1 MKKLISLMIA
11 AIMLLSLAACGE
23 APDSSAAETEPPET
37 SAPKTEDGRPV
48 TEVTTVDELL
58 DAIAPDTVI
67 ELTGQRYML
76 TEASDYGTGSGSG
89 YYRWDTGDGAELVI
103 ENVTGLTIRAAN
115 RDTCIVTEPRWVNVL
130 HFIGCEDITLEG
142 FTAGHT
148 DGAYCSG
155 GVLCFENTKGVTVDG
170 CSLYGCGTEGVTT
183 YSCEDVAVT
192 GSEIWNCSQGA
203 AFIYDSKN
211 VSFDNCDF
219 HGITAEFGMFRTI
232 DSDKFALLNST
243 IRDSSGD
250 VFFNSSRSSG
260 VYIGGCEVSGNK
272 FRNMFAS
279 ELVPVTVEGCT
290 LGDNDII
297 DWYADM
303 EKLGSLYENSKAVD
317 PDGNVYT
324 YSELQEMQK
333 TENAVWNAYVPEV
346 ASTPDVAVSEDGKVH
361 VTTVDEFLA
370 AIAPDTTIY
379 LEPGVYDLSTAAGC
393 GVTETDRYRWDLRFD
408 GPSLV
413 ITGVDGLTI
422 EGAGAESVTIAAV
435 PRYADVLGFER
446 CAGLTLRGFTA
457 GHTEEKGYCTGGVLY
472 FDLCDDAVIDGCA
485 LFGCGIM
492 GITAGSCADMNVSN
506 TEIYDCEYGAVT
518 LNDSNAVFDSCDI
531 HDNGGPDFQLYNSTA
546 IVDGKEQT
554 ASLTTPKAPA
564 D

>member
-23 APDSSAAETEPPET
+23 APDSSAEETEPPET

-58 DAIAPDTVI
+58 AAIAPDTVI

-148 DGAYCSG
+148 DVAYCSG

-272 FRNMFAS
+272 FRDMFAS
-279 ELVPVTVEGCT
+279 ELIPVTVEGCA

-317 PDGNVYT
+317 HERNVYS
-324 YSELQEMQK
+324 YSELQNMQK

-346 ASTPDVAVSEDGKVH
+346 STPEVAVSEDGKVH
-361 VTTVDEFLA
+361 VMTVDEFLA

-492 GITAGSCADMNVSN
+492 GITASNCDDMNVSN

-518 LNDSNAVFDSCDI
+518 LNDSNAVFDNCDI
-531 HDNGGPDFQLYNSTA
+531 HDNGGPDFQLYGSTA

-554 ASLTTPKAPA
+554 A
-564 D
+564 

>member
-58 DAIAPDTVI
+58 AAIAPDTVI

-103 ENVTGLTIRAAN
+103 ENVSGLTIRAAN

-272 FRNMFAS
+272 FRDMFAS
-279 ELVPVTVEGCT
+279 ELIPVTVEGCA

-317 PDGNVYT
+317 HERNVYS
-324 YSELQEMQK
+324 YSELQNMQK

-346 ASTPDVAVSEDGKVH
+346 STPEVAVSEDGKVH

-492 GITAGSCADMNVSN
+492 GITASNCDDMNVSN

-518 LNDSNAVFDSCDI
+518 HHDSNGVFDHCDL
-531 HDNGGPDFQLYNSTA
+531 HDNGGPNFELYGSTA

-554 ASLTTPKAPA
+554 A
-564 D
+564 

>member
-23 APDSSAAETEPPET
+23 APDSSAAETEPPEI

-272 FRNMFAS
+272 FRDMFAS
-279 ELVPVTVEGCT
+279 ELIPVTVEGCA

-317 PDGNVYT
+317 HERNVYS
-324 YSELQEMQK
+324 YSELQNMQK

-346 ASTPDVAVSEDGKVH
+346 STPEVAVSEDGKVH

-492 GITAGSCADMNVSN
+492 GITASNCDDMNVSN

-546 IVDGKEQT
+546 IVDGKEQI
-554 ASLTTPKAPA
+554 S
-564 D
+564 

>member
-23 APDSSAAETEPPET
+23 APDSSAEETEPPET

-58 DAIAPDTVI
+58 AAIAPDTVI

-272 FRNMFAS
+272 FRDMFAS
-279 ELVPVTVEGCT
+279 ELIPVTVEGCA

-317 PDGNVYT
+317 HERNVYS
-324 YSELQEMQK
+324 YSELQNMQK

-346 ASTPDVAVSEDGKVH
+346 STPEVAVSEDGKVH
-361 VTTVDEFLA
+361 VMTVDEFLA

-492 GITAGSCADMNVSN
+492 GITAINCDDMNVSN

-518 LNDSNAVFDSCDI
+518 LNDSNAVFDNCDI
-531 HDNGGPDFQLYNSTA
+531 HDNGGPDFQLYGSTA

-554 ASLTTPKAPA
+554 A
-564 D
+564 

>member
-11 AIMLLSLAACGE
+11 VIMLFSLAACGE
-23 APDSSAAETEPPET
+23 APAAPAAETEPAET
-37 SAPKTEDGRPV
+37 PLPKTEDGRPV

-58 DAIAPDTVI
+58 AAIAPDTVI

-130 HFIGCEDITLEG
+130 HFIDCENITLEG

-155 GVLCFENTKGVTVDG
+155 GVLCFENTRSVTVDG
-170 CSLYGCGTEGVTT
+170 CSLYGCGTEGVAA
-183 YSCEDVAVT
+183 YGCEDVTVT

-203 AFIYDSKN
+203 SFIYGSKN

-250 VFFNSSRSSG
+250 VFFNSSRSGG

-272 FRNMFAS
+272 FRDMFAS
-279 ELVPVTVEGCT
+279 ELVPVTVEGCA

-317 PDGNVYT
+317 HERNVYS
-324 YSELQEMQK
+324 YSELQNMQK

-346 ASTPDVAVSEDGKVH
+346 STPEVAVGEDGKVH

-393 GVTETDRYRWDLRFD
+393 GVTETARYRWDLRFD

-492 GITAGSCADMNVSN
+492 GITASNCADMNVSN

-518 LNDSNAVFDSCDI
+518 LNDSYAVFDNCDI

-554 ASLTTPKAPA
+554 A
-564 D
+564 

>member
-37 SAPKTEDGRPV
+37 SAPKTEDGRTV
-48 TEVTTVDELL
+48 IEVTTVDELL

-130 HFIGCEDITLEG
+130 HFIGCEDIALEG

-243 IRDSSGD
+243 VRDSSGD

-346 ASTPDVAVSEDGKVH
+346 ASTPEVAVSEDGKVH

-393 GVTETDRYRWDLRFD
+393 GVTETDRYCWDLRFD

-518 LNDSNAVFDSCDI
+518 LNDSNAVFDNCDI

-554 ASLTTPKAPA
+554 A
-564 D
+564 

>member
-23 APDSSAAETEPPET
+23 APDSSAAETEPAET
-37 SAPKTEDGRPV
+37 PLPKTEDGRPV

-58 DAIAPDTVI
+58 AAIAPDTVI

-272 FRNMFAS
+272 FRDMFAS
-279 ELVPVTVEGCT
+279 ELIPVTVEGCA

-317 PDGNVYT
+317 HERNVYS
-324 YSELQEMQK
+324 YSELQNMQK

-346 ASTPDVAVSEDGKVH
+346 STPEVAVSEDGKVH

-492 GITAGSCADMNVSN
+492 GITASSCTDMNVSN

-518 LNDSNAVFDSCDI
+518 LNDSNAVFDNCDI

-546 IVDGKEQT
+546 IVDGKEQ
-554 ASLTTPKAPA
+554 SS
-564 D
+564 

>member
-58 DAIAPDTVI
+58 AAIAPDTVI

-272 FRNMFAS
+272 FRDMFAS
-279 ELVPVTVEGCT
+279 ELIPVTVEGCA

-303 EKLGSLYENSKAVD
+303 EKRGSLYENSKAVD
-317 PDGNVYT
+317 HERNVYS
-324 YSELQEMQK
+324 YSELQNMQK

-346 ASTPDVAVSEDGKVH
+346 STPEVAVSEDGKVH

-492 GITAGSCADMNVSN
+492 GITASNCDDMNVSN

-518 LNDSNAVFDSCDI
+518 LNDSNAVFDNCDI
-531 HDNGGPDFQLYNSTA
+531 HDNGGPDFQLYGSTA

-554 ASLTTPKAPA
+554 A
-564 D
+564 

>member
-1 MKKLISLMIA
+1 MKRLISLMIA

-23 APDSSAAETEPPET
+23 APDSSAEETEPPET

-58 DAIAPDTVI
+58 AAIAPDTVI

-272 FRNMFAS
+272 FRDMFAS
-279 ELVPVTVEGCT
+279 ELIPVTVEGCA

-317 PDGNVYT
+317 HERNVYS
-324 YSELQEMQK
+324 YSELQNMQK

-346 ASTPDVAVSEDGKVH
+346 STPEVAVSEDGKVH
-361 VTTVDEFLA
+361 VMTVDEFLA

-492 GITAGSCADMNVSN
+492 GITASNCDDMNVSN

-518 LNDSNAVFDSCDI
+518 LNDSNAVFDNCDI
-531 HDNGGPDFQLYNSTA
+531 HDNGGPDFQLYGSTA

-554 ASLTTPKAPA
+554 A
-564 D
+564 

>member
-1 MKKLISLMIA
+1 MKKLLSLMIA
-11 AIMLLSLAACGE
+11 VIMLFSLAACGE
-23 APDSSAAETEPPET
+23 APASSVAETEPTET

-58 DAIAPDTVI
+58 AAIAPNTVI

-76 TEASDYGTGSGSG
+76 TEASDYGTGGGSG

-130 HFIGCEDITLEG
+130 HFIDCEDIALEG

-183 YSCEDVAVT
+183 YGCEDVTVT

-203 AFIYDSKN
+203 AFIYDSKS
-211 VSFDNCDF
+211 VRFDNCDF

-272 FRNMFAS
+272 FRDMFAS
-279 ELVPVTVEGCT
+279 ELVPVTVEGCA

-346 ASTPDVAVSEDGKVH
+346 AGTPDVAVSEDGKVH

-379 LEPGVYDLSTAAGC
+379 LEPGTYDLGTAAGY
-393 GVTETDRYRWDLRFD
+393 GVSKTERYHWDLRWD

-446 CAGLTLRGFTA
+446 CSGLTLRGFTA

-472 FDLCDDAVIDGCA
+472 FDLCDDAAIDGCA

-492 GITAGSCADMNVSN
+492 GITASSCDGMNVSN

-518 LNDSNAVFDSCDI
+518 LNDSNAVFDNCDI
-531 HDNGGPDFQLYNSTA
+531 HDNGGPDFQLYGSTA

-554 ASLTTPKAPA
+554 A
-564 D
+564 

>member
-58 DAIAPDTVI
+58 AAIAPDTVI

-317 PDGNVYT
+317 HERNVYS
-324 YSELQEMQK
+324 YSELQNMQK

-346 ASTPDVAVSEDGKVH
+346 STPEVAVSEDGKVH

-492 GITAGSCADMNVSN
+492 GITASNCDDMNVSN

-518 LNDSNAVFDSCDI
+518 LNDSNAVFDNCDI
-531 HDNGGPDFQLYNSTA
+531 HDNGGPDFQLYGSTA

-554 ASLTTPKAPA
+554 A
-564 D
+564 

>member
-23 APDSSAAETEPPET
+23 APDSSAEETEPPET

-58 DAIAPDTVI
+58 AAIAPDTVI

-272 FRNMFAS
+272 FRDMFAS
-279 ELVPVTVEGCT
+279 ELIPVTVEGCA

-317 PDGNVYT
+317 HERNVYS
-324 YSELQEMQK
+324 YSELQNMQK

-346 ASTPDVAVSEDGKVH
+346 STPEVAVSEDGKVH
-361 VTTVDEFLA
+361 VMTVDEFLA

-457 GHTEEKGYCTGGVLY
+457 GHTEEKGYCAGGVLY

-492 GITAGSCADMNVSN
+492 GITASNCDDMNVSN

-518 LNDSNAVFDSCDI
+518 LNDSNAVFDNCDI
-531 HDNGGPDFQLYNSTA
+531 HDNGGPDFQLYGSTA

-554 ASLTTPKAPA
+554 A
-564 D
+564 

>member
-23 APDSSAAETEPPET
+23 APDSSAEETEPPET

-58 DAIAPDTVI
+58 AAIAPDTVI

-272 FRNMFAS
+272 FRDMFAS
-279 ELVPVTVEGCT
+279 ELIPVTVEGCA

-317 PDGNVYT
+317 HERNVYS
-324 YSELQEMQK
+324 YSELQNMQK

-346 ASTPDVAVSEDGKVH
+346 STPEVAVSEDGKVH
-361 VTTVDEFLA
+361 VMTVDEFLA

-492 GITAGSCADMNVSN
+492 GITASNCDDMNVSN

-518 LNDSNAVFDSCDI
+518 LNDSNAVFDSCDV
-531 HDNGGPDFQLYNSTA
+531 HDNGGPDFQLYGSTA

-554 ASLTTPKAPA
+554 A
-564 D
+564 

>member
-11 AIMLLSLAACGE
+11 VIMLFSLAACCE
-23 APDSSAAETEPPET
+23 APAAPAAETEPAET
-37 SAPKTEDGRPV
+37 PLPKTENGRPV
-48 TEVTTVDELL
+48 IEVTTVDELL

-76 TEASDYGTGSGSG
+76 TEASDYGTDSGSE
-89 YYRWDTGDGAELVI
+89 YYRWDTGGGAELVI

-272 FRNMFAS
+272 FRDMFAS
-279 ELVPVTVEGCT
+279 ELIPVTVEGCA

-317 PDGNVYT
+317 HERNVYS
-324 YSELQEMQK
+324 YSELQNMQK

-346 ASTPDVAVSEDGKVH
+346 STPEVAVSEDGKVH

-492 GITAGSCADMNVSN
+492 GITASSCDDMNVSN

-518 LNDSNAVFDSCDI
+518 LNDSNAVFDNCDI

-554 ASLTTPKAPA
+554 A
-564 D
+564 

>member
-1 MKKLISLMIA
+1 MNKLISLMIA

-23 APDSSAAETEPPET
+23 APDSSAEETEPPET

-58 DAIAPDTVI
+58 AAIAPDTVI

-272 FRNMFAS
+272 FRDMFAS
-279 ELVPVTVEGCT
+279 ELIPVTVEGCA

-317 PDGNVYT
+317 HERNVYS
-324 YSELQEMQK
+324 YSELQNMQK

-346 ASTPDVAVSEDGKVH
+346 STPEVAVSEDGKVH
-361 VTTVDEFLA
+361 VMTVDEFLA

-393 GVTETDRYRWDLRFD
+393 GVTETDRYRWDLRYD

-492 GITAGSCADMNVSN
+492 GITASNCDDMNVSN

-518 LNDSNAVFDSCDI
+518 LNDSNAVFDNCDI
-531 HDNGGPDFQLYNSTA
+531 HDNGGPDFQLYGSTA

-554 ASLTTPKAPA
+554 A
-564 D
+564 

>member
-37 SAPKTEDGRPV
+37 SAPKTEDGRTV

-76 TEASDYGTGSGSG
+76 TEASDYGTDSGSG

-130 HFIGCEDITLEG
+130 QFIGCGDIALEG

-170 CSLYGCGTEGVTT
+170 CSLYGCGTEGVTA
-183 YSCEDVAVT
+183 YSCEDVTVT

-250 VFFNSSRSSG
+250 VFFNSSRSCG

-272 FRNMFAS
+272 FRDMFAS
-279 ELVPVTVEGCT
+279 ELIPVTVEGCA

-317 PDGNVYT
+317 HERNVYS
-324 YSELQEMQK
+324 YSELKNMQK

-346 ASTPDVAVSEDGKVH
+346 STPEVAVSEDGKVH

-393 GVTETDRYRWDLRFD
+393 GITETDRYRWDLRFD

-531 HDNGGPDFQLYNSTA
+531 HDNGGPDFQLYGSTA

-554 ASLTTPKAPA
+554 A
-564 D
+564 

>member
-23 APDSSAAETEPPET
+23 APDSSAAETEPAET
-37 SAPKTEDGRPV
+37 PLPKTEDGRPV

-103 ENVTGLTIRAAN
+103 ENVTGLTIRTAN

-272 FRNMFAS
+272 FRDMFAS
-279 ELVPVTVEGCT
+279 ELIPVTVEGCA

-317 PDGNVYT
+317 HERNVYS
-324 YSELQEMQK
+324 YSELQNMQK

-346 ASTPDVAVSEDGKVH
+346 STPEVAVSEDGKVH
-361 VTTVDEFLA
+361 VMTVDEFLA

-492 GITAGSCADMNVSN
+492 GITASNCDDMNVSN

-518 LNDSNAVFDSCDI
+518 LNDSNAVFDNCDI
-531 HDNGGPDFQLYNSTA
+531 HDNGGPDFQLYGSTA

-554 ASLTTPKAPA
+554 A
-564 D
+564 

>member
-1 MKKLISLMIA
+1 MKKLVSLMIA
-11 AIMLLSLAACGE
+11 VIMLFSLAACGE
-23 APDSSAAETEPPET
+23 APAAPAAETEPAET
-37 SAPKTEDGRPV
+37 PLPKTENGRPV

-89 YYRWDTGDGAELVI
+89 YYRWDTGGGAELVI

-250 VFFNSSRSSG
+250 IFFNSSRSSG

-272 FRNMFAS
+272 FRDMFAS
-279 ELVPVTVEGCT
+279 ELIPVTVEGCA

-317 PDGNVYT
+317 HERNVYS
-324 YSELQEMQK
+324 YSELQNMQK

-346 ASTPDVAVSEDGKVH
+346 STPEVAVSEDGKVH

-457 GHTEEKGYCTGGVLY
+457 GHTEEKGACTGGVLY

-492 GITAGSCADMNVSN
+492 GITASNCDDMNVSN

-518 LNDSNAVFDSCDI
+518 LNDSNAVFDNCDI
-531 HDNGGPDFQLYNSTA
+531 HDNGGPDFQLYGSTA

-554 ASLTTPKAPA
+554 A
-564 D
+564 

>member
-23 APDSSAAETEPPET
+23 APDSSAAETEPPEI

-272 FRNMFAS
+272 FRDMFAS
-279 ELVPVTVEGCT
+279 ELIPVTVEGCA

-317 PDGNVYT
+317 HERNVYS
-324 YSELQEMQK
+324 YSELKNMQK

-346 ASTPDVAVSEDGKVH
+346 STPEVAVSEDGKVH

-492 GITAGSCADMNVSN
+492 GITASNCDDMNVSN

-531 HDNGGPDFQLYNSTA
+531 HDNGGPDFQLYGSTA

-554 ASLTTPKAPA
+554 A
-564 D
+564 

>member
-37 SAPKTEDGRPV
+37 SAPKTEDGRTV

-58 DAIAPDTVI
+58 AAIAPNTVI

-130 HFIGCEDITLEG
+130 HFIDCEDIALEG

-170 CSLYGCGTEGVTT
+170 CSLYGCGTEGVTA
-183 YSCEDVAVT
+183 YSCEDVTIT

-279 ELVPVTVEGCT
+279 ELVPVTVEGCA

-346 ASTPDVAVSEDGKVH
+346 ASTPEVAVSEDGKVH

-393 GVTETDRYRWDLRFD
+393 GITETDRYRWDLRFD

-554 ASLTTPKAPA
+554 A
-564 D
+564 

>member
-58 DAIAPDTVI
+58 AAIAPDTVI

-89 YYRWDTGDGAELVI
+89 YYRWDTGAGAELVS
-103 ENVTGLTIRAAN
+103 ETVTGLTIRAAN

-272 FRNMFAS
+272 FRDMFAS
-279 ELVPVTVEGCT
+279 ELIPVTVEGCA

-317 PDGNVYT
+317 HERNVYS
-324 YSELQEMQK
+324 YSELQNMQK

-346 ASTPDVAVSEDGKVH
+346 STPEVAVSEDGKVH

-492 GITAGSCADMNVSN
+492 GITASNCDDMNVSN

-518 LNDSNAVFDSCDI
+518 LNDSNAVFDNCDI
-531 HDNGGPDFQLYNSTA
+531 HDNGGPNFQLYGSTA

-554 ASLTTPKAPA
+554 A
-564 D
+564 

>member
-58 DAIAPDTVI
+58 AAIAPDTVI

-272 FRNMFAS
+272 LRDMFAS
-279 ELVPVTVEGCT
+279 ELIPVTVEGCA

-317 PDGNVYT
+317 HERNVYS
-324 YSELQEMQK
+324 YSELQNMQK

-346 ASTPDVAVSEDGKVH
+346 STPEVAVSEDGKVH

-492 GITAGSCADMNVSN
+492 GITASNCDDMNVSN

-518 LNDSNAVFDSCDI
+518 LNDSNAVFDNCDI
-531 HDNGGPDFQLYNSTA
+531 HDNGGPDFQLYGSTA

-554 ASLTTPKAPA
+554 A
-564 D
+564 

>member
-23 APDSSAAETEPPET
+23 APDSSAEETEPPET

-58 DAIAPDTVI
+58 AAIAPDTVI

-115 RDTCIVTEPRWVNVL
+115 RDTCIVTEPRWVNVM

-272 FRNMFAS
+272 FRDMFAS
-279 ELVPVTVEGCT
+279 ELIPVTVEGCA

-317 PDGNVYT
+317 HERNVYS
-324 YSELQEMQK
+324 YSELQNMQK

-346 ASTPDVAVSEDGKVH
+346 STPEVAVSEDGKVH
-361 VTTVDEFLA
+361 VMTVDEFLA

-492 GITAGSCADMNVSN
+492 GITASNCDDMNVSN

-518 LNDSNAVFDSCDI
+518 LNDSNAVFDNCDI
-531 HDNGGPDFQLYNSTA
+531 HDNGGPDFQLYGSTA

-554 ASLTTPKAPA
+554 A
-564 D
+564 

>member
-250 VFFNSSRSSG
+250 IFFNSSRSSG

-272 FRNMFAS
+272 FRDMFAS
-279 ELVPVTVEGCT
+279 ELIPVTVEGCA

-317 PDGNVYT
+317 HERNVYS
-324 YSELQEMQK
+324 YSELQNMQK
-333 TENAVWNAYVPEV
+333 TKNAVWNAYVPEV
-346 ASTPDVAVSEDGKVH
+346 STPEVAVSEDGKVH

-492 GITAGSCADMNVSN
+492 GITASNCDDMNVSN

-531 HDNGGPDFQLYNSTA
+531 HDNGGPDFQLYGSTA

-554 ASLTTPKAPA
+554 A
-564 D
+564 

>member
-23 APDSSAAETEPPET
+23 APDSSAEETEPPET

-58 DAIAPDTVI
+58 AAIAPDTVI

-183 YSCEDVAVT
+183 YSCEDIAVT

-272 FRNMFAS
+272 FRDMFAS
-279 ELVPVTVEGCT
+279 ELIPVTVEGCA

-317 PDGNVYT
+317 HERNVYS
-324 YSELQEMQK
+324 YSELQNMQK

-346 ASTPDVAVSEDGKVH
+346 STPEVAVSEDGKVH
-361 VTTVDEFLA
+361 VMTVDEFLA

-492 GITAGSCADMNVSN
+492 GITASNCDDMNVSN

-531 HDNGGPDFQLYNSTA
+531 HDNGGPDFQLYGSTA

-554 ASLTTPKAPA
+554 A
-564 D
+564 

>member
-58 DAIAPDTVI
+58 AAIAPDTVI

-554 ASLTTPKAPA
+554 A
-564 D
+564 

>member
-1 MKKLISLMIA
+1 M
-11 AIMLLSLAACGE
+11 
-23 APDSSAAETEPPET
+23 
-37 SAPKTEDGRPV
+37 

-58 DAIAPDTVI
+58 AAIAPDTVI

-272 FRNMFAS
+272 FRDMFAS
-279 ELVPVTVEGCT
+279 ELIPVTVEGCA

-317 PDGNVYT
+317 HERNVYS
-324 YSELQEMQK
+324 YSELQNMQK

-346 ASTPDVAVSEDGKVH
+346 STPEVAVSEDGKVH
-361 VTTVDEFLA
+361 VMTVDEFLA

-492 GITAGSCADMNVSN
+492 GITASNCDDMNVSN

-531 HDNGGPDFQLYNSTA
+531 HDNGGPDFQLYGSTA

-554 ASLTTPKAPA
+554 A
-564 D
+564 

>member
-346 ASTPDVAVSEDGKVH
+346 STPEVAVSEDGKVH
-361 VTTVDEFLA
+361 VMTVDEFLA

-492 GITAGSCADMNVSN
+492 GITASNCDDMNVSN

-518 LNDSNAVFDSCDI
+518 LNDSNAVFDNCDI
-531 HDNGGPDFQLYNSTA
+531 HDNGGPDFQLYGSTA

-554 ASLTTPKAPA
+554 A
-564 D
+564 

>member
-37 SAPKTEDGRPV
+37 SAPKTEDGRTV
-48 TEVTTVDELL
+48 IEVTTVDELL
-58 DAIAPDTVI
+58 AAIAPDTVI

-279 ELVPVTVEGCT
+279 ELVPVTVEGCA

-346 ASTPDVAVSEDGKVH
+346 ASTPEVAVSEDGKVH

-492 GITAGSCADMNVSN
+492 GITASNCDDMNVSN

-554 ASLTTPKAPA
+554 A
-564 D
+564 

>member
-23 APDSSAAETEPPET
+23 APDSSAAETEPPEI

-272 FRNMFAS
+272 FRDMFAS
-279 ELVPVTVEGCT
+279 ELIPVTVEGCA

-317 PDGNVYT
+317 HERNVYS
-324 YSELQEMQK
+324 YSELQNMQK

-346 ASTPDVAVSEDGKVH
+346 STPEVAVSEDGKVH

-492 GITAGSCADMNVSN
+492 GITASNCDDMNVSN

-518 LNDSNAVFDSCDI
+518 LNDSNAVFDNCDI
-531 HDNGGPDFQLYNSTA
+531 HDNGGPDFQLYGSTA

-554 ASLTTPKAPA
+554 A
-564 D
+564 

>member
-1 MKKLISLMIA
+1 MKKLIGLMLA
-11 AIMLLSLAACGE
+11 VIMLLSLTACGE
-23 APDSSAAETEPPET
+23 APAANSAETEPPET
-37 SAPKTEDGRPV
+37 SAPKTEDGRTV
-48 TEVTTVDELL
+48 TEVATVDELL
-58 DAIAPDTVI
+58 AAIAPDTVI

-76 TEASDYGTGSGSG
+76 TEASDYGKDSGSE
-89 YYRWDTGDGAELVI
+89 YYCWDGMGDDGAELVI
-103 ENVTGLTIRAAN
+103 KNVTGLTIRAAS

-130 HFIGCEDITLEG
+130 HFIECGDIALEG

-155 GVLCFENTKGVTVDG
+155 GVLCFENTNGVSVDG

-183 YSCEDVAVT
+183 YGCEDVAVA

-203 AFIYDSKN
+203 ASIYDSEN

-219 HGITAEFGMFRTI
+219 HGITAEFGMFKI
-232 DSDKFALLNST
+232 SDSVRFALLNST
-243 IRDSSGD
+243 VRDSSGD
-250 VFFNSSRSSG
+250 VFVSSSYSSG

-272 FRNMFAS
+272 FRDMFAAG
-279 ELVPVTVEGCT
+279 LIPITVEGCA

-317 PDGNVYT
+317 PDGNIYS
-324 YSELQEMQK
+324 YSELQDMQK
-333 TENAVWNAYVPEV
+333 SDNAVWNAYVPEV
-346 ASTPDVAVSEDGKVH
+346 SVPEVTAGEDGKIH
-361 VTTVDEFLA
+361 VTNVDELLA

-379 LEPGVYDLSTAAGC
+379 LEPGVYDLSTAAGY
-393 GVTETDRYRWDLRFD
+393 GVSYSERYHWELRYD

-422 EGAGAESVTIAAV
+422 EGAGAESVTIAAM

-446 CAGLTLRGFTA
+446 CSGLTLRGFTA
-457 GHTEEKGYCTGGVLY
+457 GHTEEQGSCTGGVLY
-472 FDLCDDAVIDGCA
+472 FDLCDNAVIDGCS

-492 GITAGSCADMNVSN
+492 GITAYDCADMAVSN
-506 TEIYDCEYGAVT
+506 TEIYDCEYGAVK
-518 LNDSNAVFDSCDI
+518 LNDSTAVFDGCNI
-531 HDNGGPDFQLYNSTA
+531 HDNGTPYFQLDNGSTA
-546 IVDGKEQT
+546 VVDGKEQI
-554 ASLTTPKAPA
+554 S
-564 D
+564 

>member
-11 AIMLLSLAACGE
+11 VIMLFSLAACGE
-23 APDSSAAETEPPET
+23 APAAPAAETEPAET
-37 SAPKTEDGRPV
+37 PLPKTENGRPV

-58 DAIAPDTVI
+58 AAIAPDTVI

-250 VFFNSSRSSG
+250 IFFNSSRSSG

-272 FRNMFAS
+272 FRDMFAS
-279 ELVPVTVEGCT
+279 ELIPVTVEDCA

-317 PDGNVYT
+317 HERNVYS
-324 YSELQEMQK
+324 YSELQNMQK

-346 ASTPDVAVSEDGKVH
+346 STPEVAVSEDGKVH

-492 GITAGSCADMNVSN
+492 GITASNCDDMNVSN

-531 HDNGGPDFQLYNSTA
+531 HDNGGPDFQLYGSTA

-554 ASLTTPKAPA
+554 A
-564 D
+564 

>member
-76 TEASDYGTGSGSG
+76 TEASNYGTGSGSG

-130 HFIGCEDITLEG
+130 HFIGREDITLEG

-250 VFFNSSRSSG
+250 IFFNSSRSSG

-272 FRNMFAS
+272 FRDMFAS
-279 ELVPVTVEGCT
+279 ELIPVTVEGCA

-317 PDGNVYT
+317 HERNVYS
-324 YSELQEMQK
+324 YSELQNMQK
-333 TENAVWNAYVPEV
+333 TKNAVWNAYVPEV
-346 ASTPDVAVSEDGKVH
+346 STPEVAVSEDGKVH

-492 GITAGSCADMNVSN
+492 GITASNCDDMNVSN

-531 HDNGGPDFQLYNSTA
+531 HDNGGPDFQLYGSTA

-554 ASLTTPKAPA
+554 A
-564 D
+564 

>member
-1 MKKLISLMIA
+1 MKKLISLIIA

-23 APDSSAAETEPPET
+23 APDSSAAETEPAET
-37 SAPKTEDGRPV
+37 PLPKTEDGRTV
-48 TEVTTVDELL
+48 IEVTTVDEFL

-76 TEASDYGTGSGSG
+76 TEASTYGTDSGSE
-89 YYRWDTGDGAELVI
+89 YYRWNGWDTGDGAELVI

-130 HFIGCEDITLEG
+130 QFIGCEDIALED

-272 FRNMFAS
+272 FRDMFAS
-279 ELVPVTVEGCT
+279 ELIPVTVEDCA

-317 PDGNVYT
+317 HERNVYS
-324 YSELQEMQK
+324 YSELQNMQK

-346 ASTPDVAVSEDGKVH
+346 STPEVAVSEDGKVH

-492 GITAGSCADMNVSN
+492 GITASNCDDMNVSN

-531 HDNGGPDFQLYNSTA
+531 HDNGGPDFQLYGSTA

-554 ASLTTPKAPA
+554 A
-564 D
+564 

>member
-23 APDSSAAETEPPET
+23 APDSSAEETEPPET

-58 DAIAPDTVI
+58 AAIAPDTVI

-272 FRNMFAS
+272 FRDMFAS
-279 ELVPVTVEGCT
+279 ELIPVTVEGCA

-317 PDGNVYT
+317 HERNVYS
-324 YSELQEMQK
+324 YSELQNMQK

-346 ASTPDVAVSEDGKVH
+346 STPEVAVSEDGKVH
-361 VTTVDEFLA
+361 VMTVDEFLA

-492 GITAGSCADMNVSN
+492 GITASNCDDMNVSN
-506 TEIYDCEYGAVT
+506 TEIYDCEYVAVT
-518 LNDSNAVFDSCDI
+518 LNDSNAVFDNCDI
-531 HDNGGPDFQLYNSTA
+531 HDNGGPDFQLYGSTA

-554 ASLTTPKAPA
+554 A
-564 D
+564 

>member
-76 TEASDYGTGSGSG
+76 TEASTYGTGSGSG

-272 FRNMFAS
+272 FRDMFAS
-279 ELVPVTVEGCT
+279 ELIPVTVEGCA

-317 PDGNVYT
+317 HERNVYS
-324 YSELQEMQK
+324 YSELQNMQK

-346 ASTPDVAVSEDGKVH
+346 STPEVAVSEDGKVH

-492 GITAGSCADMNVSN
+492 GITASNCDDMNVSN

-531 HDNGGPDFQLYNSTA
+531 HDNGGPDFQLYGSTA

-554 ASLTTPKAPA
+554 A
-564 D
+564 

>member
-76 TEASDYGTGSGSG
+76 TEASTYGTGSGSG

-130 HFIGCEDITLEG
+130 HFTGCEDITLEG

-272 FRNMFAS
+272 FRDMFAS
-279 ELVPVTVEGCT
+279 ELIPVTVEGCA

-317 PDGNVYT
+317 HERNVYS
-324 YSELQEMQK
+324 YSELQNMQK

-346 ASTPDVAVSEDGKVH
+346 STPEVAVSEDGKVH

-492 GITAGSCADMNVSN
+492 GITASNCDDMNVSN

-531 HDNGGPDFQLYNSTA
+531 HDNGGPDFQLYGSTA
-546 IVDGKEQT
+546 IVDGNEQT
-554 ASLTTPKAPA
+554 A
-564 D
+564 

>member
-23 APDSSAAETEPPET
+23 APDSSAEETEPPET

-58 DAIAPDTVI
+58 AAIAPDTVI

-115 RDTCIVTEPRWVNVL
+115 RDTCSVTEPRWVNVL

-272 FRNMFAS
+272 FRDMFAS
-279 ELVPVTVEGCT
+279 ELIPVTVEGCA

-317 PDGNVYT
+317 HERNVYS
-324 YSELQEMQK
+324 YSELQNMQK

-346 ASTPDVAVSEDGKVH
+346 STPEVAVSEDGKVH

-492 GITAGSCADMNVSN
+492 GITASNCDDMNVSN

-518 LNDSNAVFDSCDI
+518 LNDSNAVFDNCDI
-531 HDNGGPDFQLYNSTA
+531 HDNGGPDFQLYGSTA

-554 ASLTTPKAPA
+554 A
-564 D
+564 

>member
-130 HFIGCEDITLEG
+130 HFTGCEDITLEG

-272 FRNMFAS
+272 FRDMFAS
-279 ELVPVTVEGCT
+279 ELIPVTVEGCA

-317 PDGNVYT
+317 HERNVYS
-324 YSELQEMQK
+324 YSELQNMQK

-346 ASTPDVAVSEDGKVH
+346 STPEVAVSEDGKVH

-492 GITAGSCADMNVSN
+492 GITASNCDDMNVSN

-531 HDNGGPDFQLYNSTA
+531 HDNGGPDFQLYGSTA

-554 ASLTTPKAPA
+554 A
-564 D
+564 

>member
-37 SAPKTEDGRPV
+37 SAPKTEDGRTV

-58 DAIAPDTVI
+58 AAIAPNTVI

-130 HFIGCEDITLEG
+130 HFIDCEDIALEG

-219 HGITAEFGMFRTI
+219 HGITAELGMFRTI

-250 VFFNSSRSSG
+250 VFFNSSRSGG

-272 FRNMFAS
+272 FRDMFAS
-279 ELVPVTVEGCT
+279 ELIPVTVEGCA

-317 PDGNVYT
+317 HERNVYS
-324 YSELQEMQK
+324 YSELQNMQK

-346 ASTPDVAVSEDGKVH
+346 STPEVAVSEDGKVH

-393 GVTETDRYRWDLRFD
+393 GITETDRYRWDLRFD

-554 ASLTTPKAPA
+554 A
-564 D
+564 